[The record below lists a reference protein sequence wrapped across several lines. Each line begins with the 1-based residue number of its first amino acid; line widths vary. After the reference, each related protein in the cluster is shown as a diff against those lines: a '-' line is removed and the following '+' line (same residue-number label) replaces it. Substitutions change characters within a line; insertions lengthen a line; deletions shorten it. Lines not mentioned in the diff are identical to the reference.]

1 MLTPVWVYTIVFGII
16 GPAGRITLLALRL
29 PVLLTGKTTTIEYTK
44 VDLSPNRKGM
54 LGQIDVS
61 KLVDLDFPQTSNFL
75 CSLFLILIILKNYGM
90 IIRSGFYVTAIFI
103 AVPTI

>member
-1 MLTPVWVYTIVFGII
+1 M
-16 GPAGRITLLALRL
+16 
-29 PVLLTGKTTTIEYTK
+29 VLLTEKTTTIEYAI

-103 AVPTI
+103 AAPTIQSVCLLIHLIILGRTQF